1 MKYLENRW
9 LRVLVSVILGACCSE
24 SVDVFSGNPNRPDSD
39 NYTLLY
45 AVVIFVFITIFIRRR
60 RANSIRLLK

>member
-24 SVDVFSGNPNRPDSD
+24 SVHVFRGNSNHPDSD
-39 NYTLLY
+39 NYMLLY
-45 AVVIFVFITIFIRRR
+45 AVVILVFITIFIRRR
-60 RANSIRLLK
+60 RANTIRLLK